1 VKSIRESVIR
11 ATDIS
16 APVADRHDAFADR
29 VVRFQDMAFA
39 YSFAVVG
46 DACLAED
53 VAQEAFITAW
63 HKLSQLREPD
73 AFPGWFKRIVG
84 TQINRLL
91 RSRRLQFV
99 ASESAI
105 EGETYGSGPDHS
117 AERSEL
123 VEKILEEIRRLPE
136 NQRVVTILFYV
147 DGYTQD
153 DIGHFLDLPTS
164 TVNKRLYTARQKLKE
179 TIVEVVRT
187 DLKQQRPSRNSNFSN
202 QVNARLRPLSTDDWS
217 SITKLAFGGRHRD
230 APGEEAWI
238 NQRRNIAKT
247 KYLRRD
253 YIAEDVK
260 TNRILGYG
268 AIEQS
273 IYLPRYKLFL
283 VAKPAVLRNGGGDL
297 LLNQLL
303 EDLKQVDAIT
313 LSCQVHS
320 SNRELINL
328 LKARGFDET
337 ITQLDSRLL
346 LNDMKAASPLTNVEA
361 LGKAGITISTLAKER
376 ETDPQYAEKLH
387 QLKAL
392 LAEQDDD
399 VSIKPPGYNAREA
412 RLWLEMKYV
421 LPNGYFIAKHNDDYV
436 GVVEVNLRDKLPR
449 GLNLNPPG
457 VLPKFRRR
465 GLGTC
470 LMLQAIDY
478 AAANGYAM
486 IRTFNRAS
494 EKSTLKLI
502 ERMGFE
508 TEFKLVTL
516 EKCLRT
522 VIPVINPA
530 LLDEYSGTYSA
541 NGPKSPLTL
550 EVRNENGRLTLECI
564 GQKVELFPT
573 TESEFFIKYF
583 YGEVAFVRD
592 DQGHVK
598 ELDFT
603 QRTAD
608 SVDRF
613 KAIKFDEEK
622 HR

>member
-1 VKSIRESVIR
+1 MKSIRDSVIR

-16 APVADRHDAFADR
+16 APVADRHDAFADL

-53 VAQEAFITAW
+53 IAQEAFISAW
-63 HKLSQLREPD
+63 HKLPQLREPE

-84 TQINRLL
+84 TQISRLL

-99 ASESAI
+99 ASESAT
-105 EGETYGSGPDHS
+105 ESELYGSSPDHS

-123 VEKILEEIRRLPE
+123 VDKILDEIRRLPE

-217 SITKLAFGGRHRD
+217 SITKLAFGGRYRD
-230 APGEEAWI
+230 VSGEEAWI
-238 NQRRNIAKT
+238 IQRKNFAKT
-247 KYLRRD
+247 KYVRRD

-260 TNRILGYG
+260 TKRVLGYG

-273 IYLPRYKLFL
+273 VYLPRYKLFL

-303 EDLKQVDAIT
+303 DDLKQADAIT
-313 LSCQVHS
+313 VSCQVHS
-320 SNRELINL
+320 SHRELINL

-337 ITQLDSRLL
+337 ITELDSRLL
-346 LNDMKAASPLTNVEA
+346 LSGMQATSPPSNVEA
-361 LGKAGITISTLAKER
+361 LRKAGITISTLAKER
-376 ETDPQYAEKLH
+376 EADPKYAEKLH
-387 QLKAL
+387 QLQAL
-392 LAEQDDD
+392 LAEDDD
-399 VSIKPPGYNAREA
+399 DASIKPPAYNAREA

-421 LPNGYFIAKHNDDYV
+421 LPEGYFIAKHNDDYV
-436 GVVEVNLRDKLPR
+436 GVVDVNLRDKLPR
-449 GLNLNPPG
+449 GVNLNVPG
-457 VLPKFRRR
+457 VLPEFRRR
-465 GLGTC
+465 GIGTC
-470 LMLQAIDY
+470 LMLHAIGY

-486 IRTFNRAS
+486 LRTFNRAS
-494 EKSTLKLI
+494 EKSTLKLN
-502 ERMGFE
+502 ERLGFE
-508 TEFKLVTL
+508 TEFKLITL

-522 VIPVINPA
+522 VIPVVKPA
-530 LLDEYSGTYSA
+530 LLDEYSGTYRA
-541 NGPKSPLTL
+541 KAPKFSVTL
-550 EVRNENGRLTLECI
+550 EVRNESGRLTLECI

-573 TESEFFIKYF
+573 TESDFFIKYF
-583 YGEVAFVRD
+583 YGEVTFVRN

-598 ELDFT
+598 ELEFT
-603 QRTAD
+603 QRTGD

-613 KAIKFDEEK
+613 RAIKFDEEK
-622 HR
+622 RR